1 MKKLTI
7 FLAFLLFVAF
17 QAAAQMQISGT
28 VTGAEDG
35 LSIPGVSVVVKNNP
49 TIGTTTDIDGKY
61 SITVPGDATTLT
73 FSFVGMM
80 KQDVEINGRSIIDIQ
95 LENEVLKMDEVV
107 VVAYGVQKKASFTGS
122 ASVMKNDKLEKKPV
136 TSFEKALQGNIAG
149 IQVNAASGQPGANTE
164 IRIRGTGSINAGNE
178 PLYIIDGIPVISGDL
193 AERQSSTNALSSF
206 DPDDFESIT
215 ILKDAAA
222 TSLYGSRASNGVILI
237 TTKTGKAGDTKINFS
252 YQTGFS
258 TRTNELFDVLNA
270 EQYKEYRYEAL
281 TNAGTDPAVAQAT
294 VDAYG
299 DVDTDWINEV
309 FRNGKT
315 NDYQLSARGGNEKTQ
330 FFVSA
335 GYFDQEGIVIGSDM
349 SRYSTRLNIDNT
361 ATDKL
366 KFGAK
371 IAASYTDQ
379 RNPSGSGYYADPV
392 TSMYF
397 VPPVEPVYNEDGS
410 FNQSIPANLD
420 YNPVAITALD
430 LYTNSIVRGLGSVY
444 AQYEIIEGLTFKTNY
459 GIDWFYL
466 GEDTYWNPNT
476 PSGEGY
482 NGYSEYFS
490 TEQYI
495 STWTNTLRYAKT
507 FAESHNISLLLGQ
520 EAQSSERFR
529 TRTAATNFPSDQVI
543 TLANAAEPNTA
554 YTSMTANSLASY
566 FANMNYDFQDRYY
579 LSGSFRR
586 DGSSRFGADNRWAN
600 FWSVGFAWRITEE
613 SFMNLNGLDNLR
625 LKGSFGTSGNSD
637 IDDFASRGLY
647 GYGWDYNSQPGSAPT
662 QLANPDLR
670 WEKNENWDI
679 GIDVGV
685 LNNRVNLTLDYYS
698 RTTSDL
704 LLEVPISKTTGFEN
718 IMQNVGSMK
727 NSGWEVELNTVNLQG
742 ELKWFTD
749 FNISFNKNEIV
760 KLNNGEDIIDGH
772 YMRREGEPFYSFWKQ
787 EWAGVNPAD
796 GTPMWYDSDGNLVD
810 NIADADFQILGSAH
824 PDFIGGFT
832 NTFEYKGFELM
843 IFFNFSYGNDIYNN
857 SKRYLLHDGQQGTGN
872 ASVEI
877 LDRWQQPGDVTD
889 VPQIIEGGNNR
900 SNAASSRY
908 IEDGSY
914 LRLKTVNLGYTI
926 PSKYTDKIK
935 LEKVRL
941 FAQGE
946 NLLTW
951 TEFSGLDPEQGV
963 NGQAWFTYPTAR
975 TITFGIDIGF

>member
-1 MKKLTI
+1 MKKLSI
-7 FLAFLLFVAF
+7 FLAFLLFVGF

-35 LSIPGVSVVVKNNP
+35 LSIPGVSIVVKGNQ

-61 SITVPGDATTLT
+61 SLAVPSDAQALV
-73 FSFVGMM
+73 FSFVGML
-80 KQDVEINGRSIIDIQ
+80 KQEVPINGRSIIDIQ
-95 LENEVLKMDEVV
+95 LEEEVLRMDEVV

-122 ASVMKNDKLEKKPV
+122 ASVMKAEKLEKKPV

-149 IQVNAASGQPGANTE
+149 VQVNASSGQPGANSE

-178 PLYIIDGIPVISGDL
+178 PLYIIDGVPIISGDL
-193 AERQSSTNALSSF
+193 AQRQTTTNALSSF

-215 ILKDAAA
+215 VLKDAAA

-258 TRTNELFDVLNA
+258 TRTNELFDVMNA
-270 EQYKEYRYEAL
+270 AEYKEYRYEAL
-281 TNAGTDPAVAQAT
+281 TNAGTSPAEAQAY
-294 VDAYG
+294 VDALG
-299 DVDTDWINEV
+299 DHDTDWIKEV
-309 FRNGKT
+309 FQNGKT
-315 NDYQLSARGGNEKTQ
+315 NDYQLSARGGDEKTQ
-330 FFVSA
+330 FFVSG
-335 GYFDQEGIVIGSDM
+335 GYFDQEGIVIGSSM
-349 SRYSTRLNIDNT
+349 ARYSARINLDHS
-361 ATDKL
+361 ASDKL
-366 KFGAK
+366 KFGTRFT
-371 IAASYTDQ
+371 ASYTDQ
-379 RNPSGSGYYADPV
+379 VNPSGSGYYADPV

-397 VPPVEPVYNEDGS
+397 VPPTEPVYNEDGS
-410 FNQSIPANLD
+410 YNQSISSNLD
-420 YNPVAITALD
+420 YNPVAIAD
-430 LYTNSIVRGLGSVY
+430 LNNNSNNIVRGLGVVF

-466 GEDTYWNPNT
+466 GEDLYWNPNT
-476 PSGEGY
+476 PSGESY
-482 NGYSEYFS
+482 TGYSEYAS
-490 TEQYI
+490 TEKYI
-495 STWTNTLRYAKT
+495 STWTNILRYAKT
-507 FAESHNISLLLGQ
+507 FSESHSVNVLLGQ

-529 TRTAATNFPSDQVI
+529 TFTAATNFPSDQVT
-543 TLANAAEPNTA
+543 TLANAAEPSTA
-554 YTSMTANSLASY
+554 STDLTSNSLASY
-566 FANMNYDFQDRYY
+566 FANMNYDYLGKYY

-613 SFMNLNGLDNLR
+613 SFMNINGVDNLR
-625 LKGSFGTSGNSD
+625 LKGSYGTSGNSD

-647 GYGWDYNSQPGSAPT
+647 GYGYDYNGNPGSAPS

-679 GIDVGV
+679 GLDIGV
-685 LNNRVNLTLDYYS
+685 LNNRVNVILDYYS

-704 LLEVPISKTTGFEN
+704 LLEVPISKTTGFDN

-727 NSGWEVELNTVNLQG
+727 NSGIEVELNTVNLQG
-742 ELKWFTD
+742 EFKWFTD
-749 FNISFNKNEIV
+749 FNISFNKNEILE
-760 KLNNGEDIIDGH
+760 LNNGEDIQDGH
-772 YMRREGEPFYSFWKQ
+772 YMRREGEAFYSFWKQ

-796 GTPMWYDSDGNLVD
+796 GSPMWYDSDGNLVD
-810 NIADADFQILGSAH
+810 NISDADFQILGNAH

-832 NTFEYKGFELM
+832 NTFEYKGVELLV
-843 IFFNFSYGNDIYNN
+843 FFNFSYGNEIYNN
-857 SKRYLLHDGQQGTGN
+857 SKRYLLHDGQQGSTN

-877 LDRWQQPGDVTD
+877 LDRWQEPGDITD
-889 VPQIIEGGNNR
+889 VPRIIEGGNNS
-900 SNAASSRY
+900 SNRHSSRW

-914 LRLKTVNLGYTI
+914 LRLKTVNLGYTL

-935 LEKVRL
+935 LDKVRI

-951 TEFSGLDPEQGV
+951 TEFTGLDPEQGI